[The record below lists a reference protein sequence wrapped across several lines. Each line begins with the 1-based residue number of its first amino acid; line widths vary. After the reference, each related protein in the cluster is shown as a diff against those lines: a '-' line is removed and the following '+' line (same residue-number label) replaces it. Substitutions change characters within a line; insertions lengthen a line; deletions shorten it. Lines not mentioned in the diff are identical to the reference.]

1 MPLLILICIF
11 VVLPFVSLLLAI
23 KTSGKKKILAW
34 GVFALLALPLAVGGA
49 GGLLLAAYG
58 LAWRSCVKLPV
69 GFTYVAGISAL
80 LVWAGVFLWRQIEDW
95 RTVVREI
102 GRMAILLG
110 TGFLVIV
117 LGWFCMFCAA
127 VWAGSDRVT
136 EYNGQVAVAEQT
148 WTDWDYYAYHGG
160 LVRGNEVLGHSYN
173 RVPEAK
179 EPEPA
184 EEELD
189 AKARKK
195 VSRALRL
202 DIPDSGEVQRRD
214 DTHGGF
220 HNDGE
225 TYIQIRFNE
234 DDRAVLEQIEASAEW
249 TALPLPA
256 ELRTLAGY
264 MNEVWLPTDEEL
276 GEGYYWFRDR
286 HSESE
291 DRSDYSAARGR
302 YSYNFSLAFYSI
314 GEKTLCFCM
323 LDT

>member
-1 MPLLILICIF
+1 MPVFLCIISVPPFIALLIAL
-11 VVLPFVSLLLAI
+11 
-23 KTSGKKKILAW
+23 KTSGKKRILAW
-34 GVFALLALPLAVGGA
+34 SIFALLALPLVVGGA
-49 GGLLLAAYG
+49 GGLLLSAYG

-69 GFTYVAGISAL
+69 GFAYVAGLLAL
-80 LVWAGVFLWRQIEDW
+80 LVWRGIEEWQTAAQGIGLIEILPGV
-95 RTVVREI
+95 
-102 GRMAILLG
+102 
-110 TGFLVIV
+110 GFLVV
-117 LGWFCMFCAA
+117 TLGWLGMFFALA
-127 VWAGSDRVT
+127 WAGGDLVT
-136 EYNGQVAVAEQT
+136 EYNGQTAVAEQT
-148 WTDWDYYAYHGG
+148 WMDWDYYAYHGE
-160 LVRGNEVLGHSYN
+160 LVRGNEVLGYSYN

-184 EEELD
+184 EEQLD

-195 VSRALRL
+195 VSRELGL
-202 DIPDSGEVQRRD
+202 DVPDSGEVQRRD

-234 DDRAVLEQIEASAEW
+234 DDRTVLEQIEASAEW

-286 HSESE
+286 HSEAE
-291 DRSDYSAARGR
+291 DRSDYSAVRGR